1 MWRALNVLLISTAL
15 GGAAYVYHL
24 KHQAEVKAG
33 EVHALE
39 RKIAQERQLAKEFHA
54 EFSVLTQP
62 GRIQSLTEKFQSYL
76 ELSSVEP
83 QQIAAIDDIPMR
95 PPEANQPEAEREA
108 WIPNIIPQAKPTIT
122 GSIAAPSPSA
132 ATTTTASAA
141 RRIVPMPSGPLV
153 TNSISGGQGAAT
165 APKKVS
171 ERPASPLPRSLEP
184 RADDPLLKLLR

>member
-39 RKIAQERQLAKEFHA
+39 RKIAQERQLAKEYHA
-54 EFSVLTQP
+54 EYSVLTQP
-62 GRIQSLTEKFQSYL
+62 GRIQSLAEKFQSYL
-76 ELSSVEP
+76 ELSSVDP
-83 QQIAAIDDIPMR
+83 NQVASIDDIPMR
-95 PPEANQPEAEREA
+95 PPEASGPEAEREA
-108 WIPNIIPQAKPTIT
+108 WIPNVIPQAKPTIT
-122 GSIAAPSPSA
+122 GSITTPGA
-132 ATTTTASAA
+132 ATPPAA
-141 RRIVPMPSGPLV
+141 VRRVVPMPSAPLV
-153 TNSISGGQGAAT
+153 TNSTGHGPAALAA
-165 APKKVS
+165 APRKSVS